1 MTETPEPVQTKRSSK
16 QLKEQLLTQYAHF
29 LLVLGLSPKELHK
42 ARGFMK
48 HGIERIV
55 KRAQEEARNPTF
67 DKTASPGV

>member
-1 MTETPEPVQTKRSSK
+1 
-16 QLKEQLLTQYAHF
+16 
-29 LLVLGLSPKELHK
+29 
-42 ARGFMK
+42 MK